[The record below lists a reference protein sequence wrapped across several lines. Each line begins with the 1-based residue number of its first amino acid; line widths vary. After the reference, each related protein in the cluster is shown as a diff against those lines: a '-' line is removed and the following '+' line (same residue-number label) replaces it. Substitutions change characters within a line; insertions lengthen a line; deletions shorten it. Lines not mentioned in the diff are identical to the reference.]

1 MDVIREHLM
10 YKNTPLIICMAKI
23 PPQEQYEV
31 IRILLESKT
40 EQVSFCTHDSTN
52 AYIDTILKKLNVK
65 FVHCWKEQLLPHLF
79 DLHTGCRDYSQ

>member
-10 YKNTPLIICMAKI
+10 YKNSPLQICMAKI

-40 EQVSFCTHDSTN
+40 ENVSICTHDSTN
-52 AYIDTILKKLNVK
+52 VYIDILLKKMKVTFKQCWLEEQPHQV
-65 FVHCWKEQLLPHLF
+65 FDHCMVQNRFH
-79 DLHTGCRDYSQ
+79 Q